1 MQNPSADFP
10 QSSFPRNGPVS
21 FKLVNLFYSQ
31 NVPFDKMKIK
41 HKICPPGLRK
51 RAFICPLIILLVK
64 NHQIRC
70 WLFLLWC
77 RVADKVEAA
86 GTKIM
91 KGKGIKGFPAPS
103 STTEPP
109 QASFVQ
115 RRERHLRLF
124 FRTNFQRGSFFM
136 SGHNIEVILSIA
148 HDGPLLTGD

>member
-1 MQNPSADFP
+1 
-10 QSSFPRNGPVS
+10 
-21 FKLVNLFYSQ
+21 
-31 NVPFDKMKIK
+31 
-41 HKICPPGLRK
+41 
-51 RAFICPLIILLVK
+51 
-64 NHQIRC
+64 
-70 WLFLLWC
+70 
-77 RVADKVEAA
+77 VADKVEAA

-148 HDGPLLTGD
+148 HDGPLLTGDWSRRQSDAKDIFTLSALYFLQDLGVQER